1 MRPVTGFAL
10 YSLTLLLLLSSCHL
24 LAPVNTPYGMT
35 EDPPVVETLPQP
47 PEPTPAPANQSQD
60 REQTLRSNIVEY
72 AQTFLGTNYL
82 YAGRSPQT
90 GFDCSGFTHFVLAKF
105 GIDLPPVSRSQEGQG
120 RQVAVQEVQP
130 GDLIFYRRSANSQ
143 VFHVS
148 LVVANE
154 PDGIYVIHSVSNGVS
169 IDNITTSSYWAPKI
183 STARDVVSGKF

>member
-1 MRPVTGFAL
+1 MKFVTRSAL
-10 YSLTLLLLLSSCHL
+10 YSLVLLLLLSSCHL
-24 LAPVNTPYGMT
+24 LAPVNTPYRMT
-35 EDPPVVETLPQP
+35 EDPPVVKTSPQP
-47 PEPTPAPANQSQD
+47 AEPKPAPVKQPEG
-60 REQTLRSNIVEY
+60 REQGLRSSIVEY

-90 GFDCSGFTHFVLAKF
+90 GFDCSGFTYFVLAKF

-130 GDLIFYRRSANSQ
+130 GDLIFYRRSASSQ

-154 PDGIYVIHSVSNGVS
+154 PDGIYVIHSVSNGVR